1 MTKPTS
7 SEVVLKPASSARYD
21 SLEIPGLLK
30 NGRVSLMRELFQCG
44 KPLPI
49 EDLCLEDDD
58 NHSSALTPERPPPFK
73 INSRTPSFL
82 SDLKGES
89 AIQRRLQNAINE
101 SNGDTDDI
109 PPTKD
114 LAVSLVREL
123 NSNSY
128 VSHSPPTGITKS
140 IPCQVPSSPPPI
152 PARPKKCPPL
162 RSFNSSFAQEEKKS
176 TNNLWCYGT
185 HEWGNVKDRSWIFGS
200 SIINYKFS
208 ESFRGN

>member
-1 MTKPTS
+1 MNKPTS

-49 EDLCLEDDD
+49 EDLCGEDDAI
-58 NHSSALTPERPPPFK
+58 HSSALTPERPPLSK

-101 SNGDTDDI
+101 SNGDVDDI
-109 PPTKD
+109 PPMKD
-114 LAVSLVREL
+114 LAASLVKEL
-123 NSNSY
+123 NSNSS
-128 VSHSPPTGITKS
+128 VTHPTSTGITKG
-140 IPCQVPSSPPPI
+140 IPCQILSSPPPI

-162 RSFNSSFAQEEKKS
+162 RSFYSTFAQDDPE
-176 TNNLWCYGT
+176 Y
-185 HEWGNVKDRSWIFGS
+185 S
-200 SIINYKFS
+200 SS
-208 ESFRGN
+208 R